1 MFKKFSAG
9 LAAVVL
15 SLTIAVPSF
24 AAFGG
29 GPVFKRNVGI
39 FNDGTSTRPSIT
51 FSKETDLGFYRSG
64 ANTITVVGGTLAGSI
79 SGTAALATTVT
90 ITDNESTNEENAIIF
105 TAGGD
110 LDGGDLGLESD
121 GDLKYNPSTGTLT
134 STNFTGALS
143 GNAST
148 ATALATGRTIAMTG
162 DVAWTSPTFAGTGNV
177 TAISTIQANS
187 VALSTDTTG
196 NYVGTITAGT
206 GLSSTGATSGEGIAH
221 TLSVDAAQTQITS
234 VGALAGLTTTG
245 GSSVF
250 NSTSGDY
257 DFTVKTPNIA
267 KMIFVDSGNEIVSIG
282 GTAYTSTTPLTVTG
296 TARTGSGTREV
307 ISIFDNTPVADA
319 VGSGILL
326 GGRFEAST
334 NLTEFASIWTEKEN
348 STSGQYGGELKLG
361 TRPHGGG
368 IATAITISSAQN
380 VTFAGGVVINGG
392 LDTATG
398 GTASTFAA
406 ITTGDATLDG
416 NVTIN
421 DSGADRNF
429 RVESDDN
436 EYMIY
441 VDGNKNAIVTG
452 ANSDLSDIDNP
463 FLVATKA
470 LTATTNTSFSRFKI
484 TGAGG
489 AVTVPS
495 GTAPIIASG
504 WIQEPNIT
512 ATGTVTASASLYI
525 QSAASEATNNYALW
539 VDAGSVRI
547 DSLAGSGTRN
557 VVVDANGVLSAP

>member
-1 MFKKFSAG
+1 
-9 LAAVVL
+9 
-15 SLTIAVPSF
+15 
-24 AAFGG
+24 
-29 GPVFKRNVGI
+29 
-39 FNDGTSTRPSIT
+39 
-51 FSKETDLGFYRSG
+51 
-64 ANTITVVGGTLAGSI
+64 
-79 SGTAALATTVT
+79 
-90 ITDNESTNEENAIIF
+90 
-105 TAGGD
+105 
-110 LDGGDLGLESD
+110 
-121 GDLKYNPSTGTLT
+121 
-134 STNFTGALS
+134 
-143 GNAST
+143 
-148 ATALATGRTIAMTG
+148 
-162 DVAWTSPTFAGTGNV
+162 
-177 TAISTIQANS
+177 
-187 VALSTDTTG
+187 
-196 NYVGTITAGT
+196 
-206 GLSSTGATSGEGIAH
+206 
-221 TLSVDAAQTQITS
+221 
-234 VGALAGLTTTG
+234 
-245 GSSVF
+245 
-250 NSTSGDY
+250 
-257 DFTVKTPNIA
+257 
-267 KMIFVDSGNEIVSIG
+267 
-282 GTAYTSTTPLTVTG
+282 
-296 TARTGSGTREV
+296 V